1 MLTGLLVSLGLAM
14 SLRISCMLLIL
25 HCILSGPIRLLS
37 VLFCFVTIWATALK
51 AEYSNIQSHEL

>member
-25 HCILSGPIRLLS
+25 HCILSGPIS
-37 VLFCFVTIWATALK
+37 SVVCFVLFCDNLGYSLK
-51 AEYSNIQSHEL
+51 S